1 MAQLKNRIFYNQVM
15 DKSAIKQLIIR
26 LVACLGRVCT
36 AHILDQLKTLGFQ
49 YSTQTGISLG
59 IDDLLASPLKNWIL
73 QDAENE
79 ANVSQEYCRHGYIHA
94 VERLRQIVETWHTTS
109 EFLKREMTVSFNI
122 LDGFNP
128 VHMMSFSGARGNVS
142 QVHQLVGMRG
152 LISDPQGNI
161 IDLPIQSN
169 LREGLSLT
177 EYIISCYGARKGV
190 VDTAIRTADAGY
202 LTRRLVEVAQ
212 HVVIRNVDCNTYEGI
227 VLRSIRTRQGNAY
240 LTQENRIIG
249 RVLAR
254 PLYFGKRCIA
264 VRNQDVGPDLA
275 AKLSMMSPQAIL
287 VRSPIT
293 CKTTDWVCQ
302 LCYGWGVNQGK
313 MVSLGEAIGVVAGQ
327 SIGEPGTQLTL
338 RTFHTGGVFT
348 GDIANHLRAPFNGI
362 AHFETNNCKP
372 TRNRHGRLVWKCLQD
387 LTVTVIG
394 QGKKHSFNVP
404 SQSLLLINNNQY
416 VESKQVIAEVRS
428 SIAPIKEKVQRNIYS
443 YLQGEVVHT
452 RSALRL
458 SNAFSGT
465 ILPIH
470 HNLNTGHLWIWSGKL
485 YQLSGQQASS
495 IYTSEDF
502 IQTEITVANKRSLI
516 FDTYKISNTKVL
528 KSVLIGKFTRFK
540 QVQSIQ
546 TGTVRSVLIQK
557 PDTLRMVVLSS
568 VDQLEIMMHNTPYI
582 MEPPLTQKTSKNILN
597 FTSYPKS
604 SALIS
609 KPKHNVSSFASTH
622 TNKPTIAFQF
632 KLPIVAE
639 IRCYS
644 LGLLGKLHRPLQYTC
659 VLSSP
664 TQPIFIDKYYK
675 KFTNTNWCY
684 LNERGNNYH
693 LYELQM
699 IVLDTK
705 LYNSNSISRLFNTY
719 KNIPQIGQLI
729 CKGTFVQRT
738 TQLSESG
745 KIVSI
750 FKHKIVLRLSQPY
763 LLAPGTLIHPDCYD
777 VINRG
782 DIVITMMYEQ
792 LRTTDIIQG
801 LPKAEQLLEAR
812 SFNEVV
818 LKLENDFVMLTEHI
832 ARQLRSLSRSYM
844 LSAKEST
851 KHSQID
857 LVNRI
862 QTVYLSQGVRIVDKH
877 IEIIVRQMSSKVMLV
892 ENGDPLAVSS
902 GGLICLP
909 LPPIGSFLPE
919 NWIEIPLS
927 YVIDNHTFLPQEL
940 VELTRAQKINY
951 VIQNPVAYKPVLLG
965 ITKASLNTN
974 SFISEASFQQ
984 TARVLSKSAIKN
996 RVDWIR
1002 GLQENVLFGRMIP
1015 AGTGCREISSQ
1026 LQYGNIFQNKWAQ
1039 HTKWKLFV
1047 NSFFGLNLSCLQTY
1061 LHFQAYCLE
1070 STNEQ
1075 PQSNLHVHNSRI
1087 FPFTTIFSILKS

>member
-1 MAQLKNRIFYNQVM
+1 MAELKNRIFYNQVI

-26 LVACLGRVCT
+26 LVAGLGRVCT
-36 AHILDQLKTLGFQ
+36 AHILDQLKHLGFQ
-49 YSTQTGISLG
+49 YSTKTGISLG
-59 IDDLLASPLKNWIL
+59 IDDLLASPLKNWIV
-73 QDAENE
+73 QDAVNE

-109 EFLKREMTVSFNI
+109 EFLKREMTLSFNM

-212 HVVIRNVDCNTYEGI
+212 HVVIRNIDCNTYEGI
-227 VLRSIRTRQGNAY
+227 VLRSIRTRQSSSY
-240 LTQENRIIG
+240 LTQEDRIIG

-254 PLYFGKRCIA
+254 PLYIGRRCIA
-264 VRNQDVGPDLA
+264 VRNQDIDPDLA
-275 AKLSMMSPQAIL
+275 LKLSTMSPHTIL
-287 VRSPIT
+287 VRSPIS

-313 MVSLGEAIGVVAGQ
+313 MVALGEAIGVVAGQ

-362 AHFETNNCKP
+362 AYFETNHCKP
-372 TRNRHGRLVWKCLQD
+372 TRNRHGRLVWKCLQE
-387 LTVTVIG
+387 LTITIIG
-394 QGKKHSFNVP
+394 QGKKHALSVP
-404 SQSLLLINNNQY
+404 SHSLLLINKNQY
-416 VESKQVIAEVRS
+416 VESKQVIAEVRAS
-428 SIAPIKEKVQRNIYS
+428 VAPIKEKVHRNIYS
-443 YLQGEVVHT
+443 SLQGEVVHT

-458 SNAFSGT
+458 SNSCSAS
-465 ILPIH
+465 ILPIN
-470 HNLNTGHLWIWSGKL
+470 HNPNTGHLWIWSGNL
-485 YQLSGQQASS
+485 YQLSGKQTSS

-502 IQTEITVANKRSLI
+502 IQTDITVANKRDL
-516 FDTYKISNTKVL
+516 FDLHSFLNKGL
-528 KSVLIGKFTRFK
+528 FKSILRGKFTRFK
-540 QVQSIQ
+540 QVKSIQ
-546 TGTVRSVLIQK
+546 SGTVRSVIINE
-557 PDTLRMVVLSS
+557 PDTLSMVLLLSG
-568 VDQLEIMMHNTPYI
+568 DQLEMIMYNKTFT
-582 MEPPLTQKTSKNILN
+582 MEPFFTQNISNSILTSYTQSNIVIDKIPNSVPSLLSINKMSFTRIGFQLQFPVLPKVQSYCLGLIGKLKKSLQYKSILSSTIQNILFN
-597 FTSYPKS
+597 
-604 SALIS
+604 
-609 KPKHNVSSFASTH
+609 KHH
-622 TNKPTIAFQF
+622 Q
-632 KLPIVAE
+632 
-639 IRCYS
+639 
-644 LGLLGKLHRPLQYTC
+644 PL
-659 VLSSP
+659 
-664 TQPIFIDKYYK
+664 
-675 KFTNTNWCY
+675 TNWCY
-684 LNERGNNYH
+684 LNESGNIHSIYG
-693 LYELQM
+693 LQL
-699 IVLDTK
+699 I
-705 LYNSNSISRLFNTY
+705 FNTTFC
-719 KNIPQIGQLI
+719 KNSPSSLFHNDVDIPKIGQLI
-729 CKGTFVQRT
+729 CKGTFLQST

-763 LLAPGTLIHPDCYD
+763 LLAAGTLIHLDCYD

-818 LKLENDFVMLTEHI
+818 LKLENDFVMLTERI
-832 ARQLRSLSRSYM
+832 ARQLRSLSRSYI
-844 LSAKEST
+844 LSTKEST

-892 ENGDPLAVSS
+892 ENENPLAVSS

-927 YVIDNHTFLPQEL
+927 YVIDNHTFLPREL

-1002 GLQENVLFGRMIP
+1002 GLQENVLFGKRIP

-1026 LQYGNIFQNKWAQ
+1026 FTYFHMFQSKWSKY
-1039 HTKWKLFV
+1039 TKWKLFV
-1047 NSFFGLNLSCLQTY
+1047 NSLFCCNVFCLQTY
-1061 LHFQAYCLE
+1061 LYLQIYIVE
-1070 STNEQ
+1070 SMNEQ
-1075 PQSNLHVHNSRI
+1075 SESKFHAQNNNRTCS
-1087 FPFTTIFSILKS
+1087 FTTIASIV

>member
-1 MAQLKNRIFYNQVM
+1 MAELKNQIFYNQVM
-15 DKSAIKQLIIR
+15 DKSAIKHLIVR

-79 ANVSQEYCRHGYIHA
+79 ANVSQEYCRHGCIHA

-109 EFLKREMTVSFNI
+109 EFLKREMTVSFNM

-202 LTRRLVEVAQ
+202 LTRRLVQVAQ
-212 HVVIRNVDCNTYEGI
+212 HVVIRNIDCNTTEGI
-227 VLRSIRTRQGNAY
+227 VLRSIRTRQGNAS
-240 LTQENRIIG
+240 LAQESRIIG
-249 RVLAR
+249 RVLAK
-254 PLYFGKRCIA
+254 PLFSGERCIA
-264 VRNQDVGPDLA
+264 MRNQDIGPDLA
-275 AKLSMMSPQAIL
+275 VKLAIIYPKPIL

-293 CKTTDWVCQ
+293 CKTTNWVCQ

-313 MVSLGEAIGVVAGQ
+313 MVAIGEAIGVVAGQ

-348 GDIANHLRAPFNGI
+348 GDIAHHLRAPFNGI
-362 AHFETNNCKP
+362 ACFETDNCQP
-372 TRNRHGRLVWKCLQD
+372 TRNRHGRLVWKCLQE
-387 LTVTVIG
+387 LTITIIG
-394 QGKKHSFNVP
+394 QGKKHLLIVP
-404 SQSLLLINNNQY
+404 SHSLLLINTNQY
-416 VESKQVIAEVRS
+416 VESKQVIAEVRA
-428 SIAPIKEKVQRNIYS
+428 SIAPLKEKVQRHIYS
-443 YLQGEVVHT
+443 YLQGEVVDT

-458 SNAFSGT
+458 SSVFNDS

-470 HNLNTGHLWIWSGKL
+470 QNTNTGHLWIWSGKMS
-485 YQLSGQQASS
+485 QLSGKQVST

-502 IQTEITVANKRSLI
+502 VQIDITVANK
-516 FDTYKISNTKVL
+516 TYLLHNDKRPKRLVTNSILTGNFL
-528 KSVLIGKFTRFK
+528 DFK
-540 QVQSIQ
+540 QVNSTQ
-546 TGTVRSVLIQK
+546 TGTVRSVIIQK
-557 PDTLRMVVLSS
+557 PDTLRILVLSS
-568 VDQLEIMMHNTPYI
+568 LDLLEIKSYDDIPMFRPSLHLHNYEHI
-582 MEPPLTQKTSKNILN
+582 FNFKNNSQFNTMIDVKQVN
-597 FTSYPKS
+597 T
-604 SALIS
+604 A
-609 KPKHNVSSFASTH
+609 SSFAINRIMPKLGLGIKSMASATIRYSSSGLFGKLATSLQFGSLVENYTANSSENVNPIYNWYYINEYTNRH
-622 TNKPTIAFQF
+622 HISQILRMLLPTKFHHYIAFCLSNTQKEVAQFGKLVSKGTILQTNK
-632 KLPIVAE
+632 
-639 IRCYS
+639 
-644 LGLLGKLHRPLQYTC
+644 
-659 VLSSP
+659 
-664 TQPIFIDKYYK
+664 
-675 KFTNTNWCY
+675 
-684 LNERGNNYH
+684 
-693 LYELQM
+693 
-699 IVLDTK
+699 
-705 LYNSNSISRLFNTY
+705 
-719 KNIPQIGQLI
+719 
-729 CKGTFVQRT
+729 
-738 TQLSESG
+738 QLSESG
-745 KIVSI
+745 KIISI
-750 FKHKIVLRLSQPY
+750 FKNKIIFRLSQPY
-763 LLAPGTLIHPDCYD
+763 LLALGTIIHPDCYD
-777 VINRG
+777 IIDRG

-818 LKLENDFVMLTEHI
+818 LTLENDFVTLTERI
-832 ARQLRSLSRSYM
+832 ARQLRSLSRSYI
-844 LSAKEST
+844 LSSKEST

-909 LPPIGSFLPE
+909 LPPIGSFVPE

-927 YVIDNHTFLPQEL
+927 YVIDNHTFLPREL
-940 VELTRAQKINY
+940 IELTRAHKINS
-951 VIQNPVAYKPVLLG
+951 VIQNAVAYKPVLLG
-965 ITKASLNTN
+965 ITKASLNTS

-984 TARVLSKSAIKN
+984 TSRVLSKSALQG
-996 RVDWIR
+996 RVDWIQ
-1002 GLQENVLFGRMIP
+1002 GLQENVLFGKMIP
-1015 AGTGCREISSQ
+1015 AGTGCKEIFIQFTYS
-1026 LQYGNIFQNKWAQ
+1026 NIFKTKWATQ
-1039 HTKWKLFV
+1039 KQSKLFSNRMFHLYV
-1047 NSFFGLNLSCLQTY
+1047 SDL
-1061 LHFQAYCLE
+1061 QAYLRVNFKSSVLP
-1070 STNEQ
+1070 STNQ
-1075 PQSNLHVHNSRI
+1075 TQQYNFRTQIRTL
-1087 FPFTTIFSILKS
+1087 PFHTIASIAKP